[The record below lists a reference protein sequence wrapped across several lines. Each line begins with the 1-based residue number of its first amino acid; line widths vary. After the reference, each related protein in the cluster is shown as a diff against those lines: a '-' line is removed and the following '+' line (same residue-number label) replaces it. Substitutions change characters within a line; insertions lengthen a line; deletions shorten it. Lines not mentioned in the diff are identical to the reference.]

1 MKESVTIEVGT
12 ITAEETT
19 GSITTEVVV
28 VINKRKKMRLI
39 NSSHLKMTSKQCR
52 VKMRNR

>member
-12 ITAEETT
+12 IVAEETT
-19 GSITTEVVV
+19 GSIITEVV
-28 VINKRKKMRLI
+28 VINKRKKMKLI

-52 VKMRNR
+52 VKMTNS